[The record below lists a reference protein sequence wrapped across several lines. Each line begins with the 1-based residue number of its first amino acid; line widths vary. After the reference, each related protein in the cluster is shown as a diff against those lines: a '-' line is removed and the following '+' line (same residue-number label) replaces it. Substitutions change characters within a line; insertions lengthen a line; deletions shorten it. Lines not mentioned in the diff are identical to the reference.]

1 MKTPNSLKRIVP
13 YFWSKH
19 NLSAKLIIVFSAVL
33 LVAAKLLAVYVPIYF
48 QQTIDMLNG
57 TLQATISVS
66 ALIIMYGVVRLLS
79 TALNDVREILFSR
92 VLYRAIRILALEV
105 FNHLHSLSLRFHLDR
120 QTGAVTRY
128 IEQGIQSME
137 RLIQFSTFGFFP
149 TVVEILLV
157 WGFLL
162 YLFPVHFFLIIF
174 ITIGLYVVCTYIITN
189 YRTRV
194 LRERNQFEANSNQK
208 ALDSLLNYETV
219 KYFGNEVNEATSYD
233 DTLINYERI
242 SVKLRESLSLLNV
255 AQGIIAGIGLIVCM
269 YFASMGVANNTL
281 SLGEYVMIHAYL
293 IQLYIPL
300 GNLGFMYREMREAFL
315 RLNTMMDVL
324 KAEPDIKDCS
334 NPEPVPIGK
343 MHISFENVDFG
354 YVAERQILKAISL
367 DIKEG
372 QTVALVGESGSGK
385 STITRL
391 LFRFYDVNKGSIKLN
406 GLDIRSLSQAELRR
420 MIAVVP
426 QDTVLFNESL
436 EYNIRYGKIELTVK
450 DVHEAIKKAH
460 LNHFIEQ
467 LPHGLKTAVGERGL
481 KLSGGE
487 KQRVAIARA
496 LLKNPKIFIFDEST
510 SSLDSHT
517 EKEIQ
522 HNLIEISKG
531 KTTLIIAHR
540 LSTIVNADQILVM
553 DRGRILERGTHADL
567 LNLNGKYA
575 SMWYQ
580 QTQKQLS

>member
-1 MKTPNSLKRIVP
+1 MQSSSSLKRIVP

-19 NLSAKLIIVFSAVL
+19 NISAKLIVVFSAVL
-33 LVAAKLLAVYVPIYF
+33 LVLAKVLAAYVPIYF

-57 TLQATISVS
+57 TLQATVSVTS
-66 ALIIMYGVVRLLS
+66 LIVMYGIIRLLS
-79 TALNDVREILFSR
+79 TSLNDVREILFSR
-92 VLYRAIRILALEV
+92 VLYRAIRMLALEV
-105 FNHLHSLSLRFHLDR
+105 FNHLHSLGLRFHLDR

-128 IEQGIQSME
+128 IEQGVQSME

-149 TVVEILLV
+149 TIIEILLV

-174 ITIGLYVVCTYIITN
+174 ITIGLYVVCTYFITN

-219 KYFGNEVNEATSYD
+219 KYFGNEENESRLYD
-233 DTLINYERI
+233 ETLSKYERI

-255 AQGIIAGIGLIVCM
+255 AQGAVAGVGLIICM
-269 YFASMGVANNTL
+269 YFASLGVTDKTL
-281 SLGEYVMIHAYL
+281 SLGQYVMIHGYL

-315 RLNTMMDVL
+315 KLNTMMDVL

-334 NPEPVPIGK
+334 NPKPVSTGK
-343 MHISFENVDFG
+343 MHISFENIDFA
-354 YVAERQILKAISL
+354 YVQERQILKDISL
-367 DIKEG
+367 DIHEG

-420 MIAVVP
+420 LIAVVP
-426 QDTVLFNESL
+426 QDTVLFNDTL
-436 EYNIRYGKIELTVK
+436 EYNIRYGKIESTIHE
-450 DVHEAIKKAH
+450 VHEAINNAH

-467 LPHGLKTAVGERGL
+467 LPQGLETAVGERGL

-496 LLKNPKIFIFDEST
+496 LLKNPKIFIFDEAT

-522 HNLIEISKG
+522 HNLMEISKG

-553 DRGRILERGTHADL
+553 GRGSIVERGTHSEL
-567 LNLNGKYA
+567 LTLNGKYA

-580 QTQKQLS
+580 QTQK